1 MKTSVVSLLC
11 AFGFALFALAD
22 DVNGVDSSAE
32 RTELVAKLEKV
43 KGKLKRF
50 DKSKD
55 RFFLENHVFE
65 IRRLR
70 KERELL
76 EDAIARLDQAKAKE
90 DYERT
95 APAERARLEG
105 QWEENRNVDI
115 SGMSSTNAA
124 PAAALPVPFMT
135 EGPLWTRGVGMGYT
149 EESVVAVSGKDRRTL
164 WLVRKEYDAEGRLLK
179 VVPVKESVRLGD

>member
-1 MKTSVVSLLC
+1 MKNIVVSQLC
-11 AFGFALFALAD
+11 VIGFVLFAQAD
-22 DVNGVDSSAE
+22 GATGADSSAE

-70 KERELL
+70 KEREQL
-76 EDAIARLDQAKAKE
+76 EDAIAKLDQAKAKE
-90 DYERT
+90 EYERT
-95 APAERARLEG
+95 VPAERARLES
-105 QWEENRNVDI
+105 QWEANRNVDI
-115 SGMSSTNAA
+115 SGMSSTNETAGA
-124 PAAALPVPFMT
+124 SMPVPLMT
-135 EGPLWTRGVGMGYT
+135 EGPIWTRGVGMGYT
-149 EESVVAVSGKDRRTL
+149 EESVAAVSGKDRRTL